1 MSFQKMCISP
11 RNQHMSFR
19 VLSEKAFYILL
30 YLKKHTRHHAIPD
43 SFFCRLSYSSIG
55 FCRCHQRQ
63 AGCKPVQSVE
73 THFQSGRNISS
84 QKHALGRDI
93 IISDTGTR
101 IDHQEGSPR
110 VITLCSD
117 TNSDPVESQ
126 GLGSSISDFQ
136 RYLQSRRSFTCR
148 ILCLT
153 RFFNFLQNT
162 SFKKGKRKM
171 YKTALFFEQCSI
183 PFPLF
188 LSIPECLQE
197 SNPTDSL
204 PRSAGLPEKKHIYYG
219 YSRYRLPNS
228 LPKIQISDLSSVTC
242 LCFLPHLP
250 HITRHFHNIRNFCK
264 HER

>member
-110 VITLCSD
+110 VITLCSP
-117 TNSDPVESQ
+117 TQ
-126 GLGSSISDFQ
+126 IAI
-136 RYLQSRRSFTCR
+136 R
-148 ILCLT
+148 
-153 RFFNFLQNT
+153 
-162 SFKKGKRKM
+162 
-171 YKTALFFEQCSI
+171 
-183 PFPLF
+183 
-188 LSIPECLQE
+188 
-197 SNPTDSL
+197 SNPKVSGVAYPIFNGTSK
-204 PRSAGLPEKKHIYYG
+204 AGEA
-219 YSRYRLPNS
+219 
-228 LPKIQISDLSSVTC
+228 SSQ
-242 LCFLPHLP
+242 
-250 HITRHFHNIRNFCK
+250 
-264 HER
+264 

>member
-11 RNQHMSFR
+11 RNQHMSFW

-136 RYLQSRRSFTCR
+136 RHLQSRRSFQPVIGLLFYSQLHFGIDMTTSGKKYPNLFPFFFPYPNVFKNR
-148 ILCLT
+148 IQPIVYPDQPVFLKKSIFTTGIPDIDYQIHCLK
-153 RFFNFLQNT
+153 
-162 SFKKGKRKM
+162 FK
-171 YKTALFFEQCSI
+171 
-183 PFPLF
+183 
-188 LSIPECLQE
+188 
-197 SNPTDSL
+197 SL
-204 PRSAGLPEKKHIYYG
+204 IYHLLPASVFSHI
-219 YSRYRLPNS
+219 SR
-228 LPKIQISDLSSVTC
+228 T
-242 LCFLPHLP
+242 
-250 HITRHFHNIRNFCK
+250 
-264 HER
+264 